1 MNHALLKRTL
11 LLVAVVGTLE
21 GCISPTVDLTYE
33 AKRAASRPN
42 VAVAVEVEDR
52 RPFILDGDK
61 DPDYLGHERSPAAI
75 PFDVTTKS
83 GLALA
88 DTMQQDLMEELDA
101 LGFTTDADSPTRL
114 LLVAIQNFN
123 FDVHMFFGRFWYE
136 LDVAVFDQNTQKLAS
151 SEVSGQT
158 PLQRGVYGAKR
169 TEVPQ
174 LYRRILKAIVR
185 ENDEIMSALVGPSEE
200 AAENE

>member
-1 MNHALLKRTL
+1 MLKRTL
-11 LLVAVVGTLE
+11 FLAAAVGGLE
-21 GCISPTVDLTYE
+21 GCVSRTVDLTYE
-33 AKRAASRPN
+33 AKSAASRPN
-42 VAVAVEVEDR
+42 VTVAVEVEDR

-101 LGFTTDADSPTRL
+101 LGFRTDADSPSRS
-114 LLVAIQNFN
+114 LLVAIQDFN
-123 FDVHMFFGRFWYE
+123 FDLYIIKGRFWYE
-136 LDVAVFDQNTQKLAS
+136 LDVAVFDQNTQRLAS

-158 PLQRGVYGAKR
+158 SLQRGDYEAKR
-169 TEVPQ
+169 TEIPQ
-174 LYRRILKAIVR
+174 LYRMILKAIVR
-185 ENDEIMSALVGPSEE
+185 ENDEIMSALVGSSEE
-200 AAENE
+200 AAESQ